1 MTIPIL
7 LTRTHFEKAFTPA
20 ALRAMAIL
28 QTALIAGPLVYV
40 VPMLIVMQNA
50 GIERPVEADFS
61 VLNALS
67 MIHVVALFA
76 ALFLGNLLFYRMFS
90 PSRLAGMEELGEEK
104 LAFVAAGHLRSAVIV
119 RLALLEGA
127 AFLGIAV
134 CVVGITRGILDA
146 EPLYYLNLGSL
157 LVLLIYGLM
166 TFPTKKRIL
175 SWFEERFR

>member
-1 MTIPIL
+1 MTTPIL

-28 QTALIAGPLVYV
+28 QSALIAGPLIYV
-40 VPMLIVMQNA
+40 VPMMIVLQNT
-50 GIERPVEADFS
+50 GVEKPAEPDFS

-67 MIHVVALFA
+67 MIHVAALFT
-76 ALFLGNLLFYRMFS
+76 ALFLGNFLFYRMFS

-104 LAFVAAGHLRSAVIV
+104 LALVAAGHLRSAVIV
-119 RLALLEGA
+119 RLALLEGV

-166 TFPTKKRIL
+166 TFPTKERIL